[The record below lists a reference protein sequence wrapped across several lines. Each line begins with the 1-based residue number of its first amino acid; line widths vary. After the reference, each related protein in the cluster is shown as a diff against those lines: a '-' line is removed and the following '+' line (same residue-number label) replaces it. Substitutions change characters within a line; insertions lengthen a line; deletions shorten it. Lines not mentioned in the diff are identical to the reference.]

1 MAMNFVIRK
10 GGAEFVSEQI
20 ARQIEDAIRSGKLKP
35 GERLPSVRKL
45 KRELGVAFNTILRA
59 YRILQRTGLAYSIP
73 GEGVYV
79 SPDAPPP
86 SEPEPLENE
95 RVHYLALMDAFI
107 AQAERYGIDVD
118 DALSELKVRARIKRS
133 SADAKEMERTVK
145 KEIRGAAKKAEEE
158 YKKEKEAKKGKK

>member
-1 MAMNFVIRK
+1 MNFVIRK

-20 ARQIEDAIRSGKLKP
+20 ARQIEDAVRSGKFKP

-45 KRELGVAFNTILRA
+45 KRELGVAFNTVLRA

-86 SEPEPLENE
+86 SDPEPLEKE
-95 RVHYLALMDAFI
+95 RVHYLALADAFI
-107 AQAERYGIDVD
+107 AQAERYGVDID
-118 DALSELKVRARIKRS
+118 DALSEVKLRARIKGKK
-133 SADAKEMERTVK
+133 ADAKEMERVVK
-145 KEIRGAAKKAEEE
+145 KEIRDAAMKAEEE
-158 YKKEKEAKKGKK
+158 EKAKRKGGRGGKA